1 MINFA
6 QRDFVNTTP
15 NKALAAEATTIP
27 NMIGKFV
34 VLGLSTTGLVYT
46 LMFMWMAHQ

>member
-15 NKALAAEATTIP
+15 NKAPVAEATTIP